1 MNHFSYLF
9 FLLSNSEG
17 KAGSS
22 EGAGRQLTTP
32 PSHPLRTAWSP
43 RDWRTL
49 RGAAET
55 SLPLRV
61 SSHLAPLV
69 TPSPGQRRR
78 CTEGAGRARS
88 RGAGGEKVGG
98 GRRSGRGPASVEWGC
113 TGALGP
119 WGQEGWDSLQA
130 KSQRQG
136 FLSQFRSVVHFLGF
150 SFLQS
155 GGILVSPFP
164 DSASCLNNQKLMGM
178 SCLSRK
184 KKISE
189 YAPCKNIKRSDRL
202 PLGSLPLLPPTHSD
216 GFSFPWSSCCGCSVL
231 RTWLE
236 SLGEPFL
243 TQIRPAQDAF
253 GAEKNLTGIFCW
265 FHWWV
270 SGQASWP
277 SGSDN
282 FLYLFI
288 NRSKVNQAWCPV

>member
-43 RDWRTL
+43 QDWRTL

-55 SLPLRV
+55 LLPLRV

-69 TPSPGQRRR
+69 TPSPGQSRR
-78 CTEGAGRARS
+78 CTEGAGEGQEQ
-88 RGAGGEKVGG
+88 RGWRREGRW

-113 TGALGP
+113 TGALGT

-136 FLSQFRSVVHFLGF
+136 FLSHFRSVVHFLGF

-184 KKISE
+184 KK
-189 YAPCKNIKRSDRL
+189 
-202 PLGSLPLLPPTHSD
+202 
-216 GFSFPWSSCCGCSVL
+216 
-231 RTWLE
+231 
-236 SLGEPFL
+236 
-243 TQIRPAQDAF
+243 
-253 GAEKNLTGIFCW
+253 
-265 FHWWV
+265 
-270 SGQASWP
+270 
-277 SGSDN
+277 
-282 FLYLFI
+282 
-288 NRSKVNQAWCPV
+288 